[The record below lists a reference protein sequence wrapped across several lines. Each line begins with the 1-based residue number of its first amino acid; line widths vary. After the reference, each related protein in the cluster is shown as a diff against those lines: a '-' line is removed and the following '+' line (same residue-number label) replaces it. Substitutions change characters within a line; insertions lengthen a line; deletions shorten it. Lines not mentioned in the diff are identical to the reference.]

1 VKERSKKHRNTKIK
15 TNVSATSGDVLEQQ
29 LAFWEGFVEYCNN
42 QGRYDLSSRKPLG
55 QNWYDVPVNAPDFII
70 SYTLTYAINDCK
82 CNDHQREIAL
92 TLLGVYTGKPLTI
105 SQLAKTKGVTY
116 NAIRQIEKRF
126 LQHIL
131 TNKNRDTLIKL
142 K

>member
-1 VKERSKKHRNTKIK
+1 MKERSKKHRNTKIK

-70 SYTLTYAINDCK
+70 SYTLTYV
-82 CNDHQREIAL
+82 L
-92 TLLGVYTGKPLTI
+92 
-105 SQLAKTKGVTY
+105 
-116 NAIRQIEKRF
+116 
-126 LQHIL
+126 
-131 TNKNRDTLIKL
+131 
-142 K
+142 